1 MTTPEGNLVPPVYP
15 TAGVKRESSLA
26 IVSLI
31 AGIIGWTIV
40 PFIGS
45 IVAVITGHLAKKE
58 IRESGGTMSG
68 DGMALAGI
76 ILGYT
81 MIGITLLVL
90 VVVIV
95 AMLLFIPAVS
105 HTTGSMNGWFL
116 PFTW

>member
-1 MTTPEGNLVPPVYP
+1 MTTPETNYTEP
-15 TAGVKRESSLA
+15 TYTPVKRDSTMA

-31 AGIIGWTIV
+31 AGIVGWTIV

-68 DGMALAGI
+68 DGMALAGL

-81 MIGITLLVL
+81 MIGIALLAL
-90 VVVIV
+90 IVVIV
-95 AMLLFIPAVS
+95 ALAIFVPVMTNSIA
-105 HTTGSMNGWFL
+105 W
-116 PFTW
+116 

>member
-1 MTTPEGNLVPPVYP
+1 MTIPELNNTPPVYP
-15 TAGVKRESSLA
+15 APALKRESSLA

-31 AGIIGWTIV
+31 AGIVGWTIL

-68 DGMALAGI
+68 DGMALAGL

-81 MIGITLLVL
+81 MIGVALLVL
-90 VVVIV
+90 VLIIV
-95 AMLLFIPAVS
+95 GMALFIPAVA
-105 HTTGSMNGWFL
+105 GSSGIINGFW
-116 PFTW
+116 PFAW

>member
-1 MTTPEGNLVPPVYP
+1 MTTPNSEYVTPLPTPPL
-15 TAGVKRESSLA
+15 VKRDSTLA

-58 IRESGGTMSG
+58 IRESGGTMTG
-68 DGMALAGI
+68 DGMALAGL

-81 MIGITLLVL
+81 LIGVVLLVIIL
-90 VVVIV
+90 GVVFFV
-95 AMLLFIPAVS
+95 ALAP
-105 HTTGSMNGWFL
+105 TTQAEMGSMHGFL
-116 PFTW
+116 PFLH

>member
-1 MTTPEGNLVPPVYP
+1 MTTPEPNYTPPVYID
-15 TAGVKRESSLA
+15 KRESTMA

-31 AGIIGWTIV
+31 AGIVGWTIV

-68 DGMALAGI
+68 DGMALAGL

-81 MIGITLLVL
+81 MIGIALLVL
-90 VVVIV
+90 TIVIV
-95 AMLLFIPAVS
+95 ALATFIPVITNSIA
-105 HTTGSMNGWFL
+105 W
-116 PFTW
+116 

>member
-1 MTTPEGNLVPPVYP
+1 MTIPESPYTPPAYP
-15 TAGVKRESSLA
+15 TATKRESSLA

-31 AGIIGWTIV
+31 SGILGWTIV

-68 DGMALAGI
+68 DGMALAGL

-81 MIGITLLVL
+81 MIGIALLAIIVL
-90 VVVIV
+90 VVALVV
-95 AMLLFIPAVS
+95 FVPAVTQTS
-105 HTTGSMNGWFL
+105 GIMDWYI
-116 PFTW
+116 PFH

>member
-1 MTTPEGNLVPPVYP
+1 MTTPEINSIPPVYP
-15 TAGVKRESSLA
+15 APSLKRESSLA

-31 AGIIGWTIV
+31 AGIVGWTIV

-68 DGMALAGI
+68 DGMALAGL

-81 MIGITLLVL
+81 MIGVALLAGIIIVLALVL
-90 VVVIV
+90 FV
-95 AMLLFIPAVS
+95 PAVVGTS
-105 HTTGSMNGWFL
+105 GITHGMWPFGW
-116 PFTW
+116 

>member
-1 MTTPEGNLVPPVYP
+1 MTTPESNNTPLTY
-15 TAGVKRESSLA
+15 VKAESTLA

-68 DGMALAGI
+68 DGMALAGL

-81 MIGITLLVL
+81 MIGMALLAL
-90 VVVIV
+90 VIV
-95 AMLLFIPAVS
+95 IIALAVFIPAVS
-105 HTTGSMNGWFL
+105 QTSGSFNSLMPFGW
-116 PFTW
+116 